1 MQLQG
6 AGVSLTPPTQE
17 FGAMFGAHVKGTL
30 ISEVRKEKP
39 KNLKEKKKKNK
50 RKAIPNCLAIPV
62 SKP

>member
-6 AGVSLTPPTQE
+6 AGVSLAPPTQE

-39 KNLKEKKKKNK
+39 KNFK
-50 RKAIPNCLAIPV
+50 RKKRTKERPSQTV
-62 SKP
+62 